1 MLELK
6 QLVSWSVSLPDE
18 NKLCAC
24 YPFKIDI
31 VQYYMY
37 NNS

>member
-24 YPFKIDI
+24 IPLKDWHSAVLH
-31 VQYYMY
+31 VQ
-37 NNS
+37 